1 MTNRDALIQGLSNHS
16 KDCDV
21 YTVEYIACPYRTAS
35 DCVNMQQGIEAGT
48 KKYYDLCSEC
58 KADWLEKEW

>member
-16 KDCDV
+16 RDCDI
-21 YTVEYIACPYRTAS
+21 YTVEYLACPYYSS
-35 DCVNMQQGIEAGT
+35 DDCLNKQRGNESGT
-48 KKYYDLCSEC
+48 QEYNDLCSVC